1 MRIGLRRALRSRRS
15 FRGWL
20 AGRLAALRYRM
31 LRRTPSSDVADDVLA
46 DRVRSTLGPVEKRLD
61 LPRLHV
67 MVEDGIAVL
76 HGAVS
81 TGYDEAELV
90 RAVAAVPGVE
100 AVDARL
106 HLGLTRADSR
116 PSEGRQRA
124 EQSVARRELAAA
136 AADAADL
143 VEPGL
148 TAAVSAV
155 LSTLMERL
163 PRDEREHL
171 LSHLPEDVRV
181 LAHRPRSPR
190 AASTSIRTKREFAEA
205 VEELA
210 LLDGAEGITGPIRA
224 LVVSRAVLAALR
236 RLVPEEV
243 ADVAAVLPAEL
254 RELWGSA

>member
-1 MRIGLRRALRSRRS
+1 MKGLLRDAMRSTRRLRRRLGGRLAGLRYRLLRRAPR
-15 FRGWL
+15 
-20 AGRLAALRYRM
+20 
-31 LRRTPSSDVADDVLA
+31 PDVPDDVLA

-61 LPRLHV
+61 LPRLQV

-76 HGAVS
+76 HGAVA
-81 TGYDEAELV
+81 GGHDEAELV
-90 RAVAAVPGVE
+90 AAAASVPGVE

-106 HLGLTRADSR
+106 HLGLTHADTR
-116 PSEGRQRA
+116 PSEGRRRA
-124 EQSVARRELAAA
+124 VSAARRELTAAA
-136 AADAADL
+136 AGAADL

-171 LSHLPEDVRV
+171 LTHLPEDVRV
-181 LAHRPRSPR
+181 LAHHPRSPR
-190 AASTSIRTKREFAEA
+190 AAATSIRTRQEFAEA

-210 LLDGAEGITGPIRA
+210 RLDGAEGITGPVRA

-243 ADVAAVLPAEL
+243 ADVAAVLPADL
-254 RELWGSA
+254 RDLWRRA

>member
-1 MRIGLRRALRSRRS
+1 MKILLHALRSTRRL
-15 FRGWL
+15 RGRL
-20 AGRLAALRYRM
+20 AGRLARLRYRM
-31 LRRTPSSDVADDVLA
+31 LRRSPEPEVADDVLA
-46 DRVRSTLGPVEKRLD
+46 DRVRSTLGPLEKRLD

-67 MVEDGIAVL
+67 MVEDRIAVL
-76 HGAVS
+76 HGAVA
-81 TGYDEAELV
+81 TGYEEAELV
-90 RAVAAVPGVE
+90 RAVADVPGVE

-106 HLGLTRADSR
+106 HLGLTPTDTR
-116 PSEGRQRA
+116 PSEGRLRA
-124 EQSVARRELAAA
+124 EPSSARRELTTAAA
-136 AADAADL
+136 GAADL

-163 PRDEREHL
+163 PRDEREHV

-181 LAHRPRSPR
+181 LARHTRSPL
-190 AASTSIRTKREFAEA
+190 AASTSIRTTREFAEA

-210 LLDGAEGITGPIRA
+210 RLDGAEGITGPIRA
-224 LVVSRAVLAALR
+224 LVVSGAVLAALR

-254 RELWGSA
+254 RELWEQA